1 MIATVTLNPAVD
13 KTYTCSGILAGQV
26 NRMDSVKNLA
36 GGKGVNVAGVLR
48 RYGYPVRTLG
58 FLGGYFGK
66 LIEDHVR
73 LIEAE
78 SRFTSVAGETR
89 CSVNILSQD
98 GYVTELLEP
107 GPEISRE
114 EVSRFMRDFEEG
126 ISGCELVILSG
137 SVPKS
142 VPAGIY
148 SDLIRMAK
156 AEGKKTLLDTS
167 GVFLKESV
175 GAAPFMIKPNLKE
188 LEYLTDRRLREL
200 DDIMEAA
207 LLVHGWGVSHV
218 LVSMGAKGILY
229 VREGE
234 ILRVKAPKVRALN
247 TVGCGDCVVAAFAMG
262 YLQGMDSVGL
272 LRYCAGISAANAVTV
287 ENGVFPGELARE
299 LAEKAEIEDYSSRLA

>member
-13 KTYTCSGILAGQV
+13 KTYTCSGILTGQV

-36 GGKGVNVAGVLR
+36 GGKGVNVAKVLR
-48 RYGYPVRTLG
+48 QYGCPVRTLG

-73 LIEAE
+73 LIGAE
-78 SRFTSVAGETR
+78 SRFTPVKGETR

-107 GPEISRE
+107 GPEVSRE
-114 EVSRFMRDFEEG
+114 EIARFMSDFERG

-137 SVPKS
+137 SVPES

-148 SDLIRMAK
+148 SELICRA
-156 AEGKKTLLDTS
+156 GKEEKKVILDTS
-167 GVFLKESV
+167 GPFLKESAK
-175 GAAPFMIKPNLKE
+175 AAPFMIKPNLKE
-188 LEYLTDRRLREL
+188 LEFLTDRKLREL

-207 LLVHGWGVSHV
+207 LLVHGWGIPHV
-218 LVSMGAKGILY
+218 LVSMGTRGLLY
-229 VREGE
+229 VKDGK
-234 ILRVKAPKVRALN
+234 ILRARAPKVRALN

-262 YLQGMDSVGL
+262 YLQKMESTEL
-272 LRYCAGISAANAVTV
+272 LKYCAGISAANATTL
-287 ENGVFPGELARE
+287 ENGVIPME
-299 LAEKAEIEDYSSRLA
+299 LAEELTKKVEVESYSARLV